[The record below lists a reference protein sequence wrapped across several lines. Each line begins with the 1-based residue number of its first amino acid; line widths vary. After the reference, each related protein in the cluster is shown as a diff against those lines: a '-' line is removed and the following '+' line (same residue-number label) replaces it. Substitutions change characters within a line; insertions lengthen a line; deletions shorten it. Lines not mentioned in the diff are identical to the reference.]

1 MGGRVIEELTIS
13 RLGVIGSAVLPFG
26 PGLTV
31 LTGETG
37 AGKTMVVTAL
47 GLLLGARADAG
58 AVRAGDGSAVVEG
71 RWSVASPG
79 PVVDRVLD
87 AGGDIDEGELILVRS
102 ISPEGRSRAIVGG
115 RSAPVGVLADI
126 GAHLVVVHGQS
137 GQMRLRSAT
146 AQREALDRFAGV
158 ELETIAASYREAFA
172 GWTDARTR
180 FETLTEERDRRA
192 READGLRV
200 ALTEI
205 EEVAPEDGED
215 AGLAQQ
221 AERLANLEDLRQAAS
236 VAHENL
242 SSEELGDP
250 HDVLGLL
257 DAARRQLERV
267 AVHDPALD
275 PIVNAVREAS
285 ILAVDVSGMIASYLG
300 SLDADAARELESVQ
314 QRRAALSTLTR
325 KYGPALTD
333 VLAYRQSATNRLQE
347 LDRDVDLIGEL
358 EQQLKR
364 DGNRSQVLA
373 AEMSAVRQRCASQ
386 LSARVTVELD
396 ALAMGNSVMTIEVA
410 QRDDLTTSGI
420 DVVSFLLSPHPGA
433 EPRPLSR
440 GASGGELSRVMLAIE
455 VVIASVDP
463 VPTFIFDEVDAGVGG
478 AAAIEVGR
486 RLAMLAR
493 SSQVIVVTHL
503 AQVAAFADHH
513 LRVAKDSSGEI
524 TASSVDLLHGE
535 DRTAE
540 MARLL
545 SGMPDSASA
554 LAHARELVA
563 SARSS
568 VG

>member
-1 MGGRVIEELTIS
+1 MIEELTIS

-37 AGKTMVVTAL
+37 AGKTMVVTAR

-300 SLDADAARELESVQ
+300 SLDADVARELESVQ
-314 QRRAALSTLTR
+314 ERRAALSTLTR

-358 EQQLKR
+358 EQQLER

-373 AEMSAVRQRCASQ
+373 TEMSAVRQRCASQ
-386 LSARVTVELD
+386 LSARVTVELE

>member
-1 MGGRVIEELTIS
+1 MIEELTIS

-267 AVHDPALD
+267 AVHDPTLD

-358 EQQLKR
+358 EQQLER
-364 DGNRSQVLA
+364 DGDRSQVLA

-386 LSARVTVELD
+386 LSARVTVELE

-463 VPTFIFDEVDAGVGG
+463 VPTFIFDEIDAGVGG

>member
-386 LSARVTVELD
+386 LSARVTVELE

>member
-1 MGGRVIEELTIS
+1 MIEELTIS

-79 PVVDRVLD
+79 AVVDRVLD

-172 GWTDARTR
+172 GWTDARAR

-205 EEVAPEDGED
+205 EEVAPENGED

-314 QRRAALSTLTR
+314 ERRAALSTLTR

-333 VLAYRQSATNRLQE
+333 VLAYHQSATNRLQE

-358 EQQLKR
+358 EQQLER
-364 DGNRSQVLA
+364 DGDRSQVLA

-386 LSARVTVELD
+386 LSGRVTIELE

>member
-1 MGGRVIEELTIS
+1 MIEELTIS

-358 EQQLKR
+358 EQQLER

-386 LSARVTVELD
+386 LSARVTVELE

>member
-1 MGGRVIEELTIS
+1 MIEELTIS

-267 AVHDPALD
+267 AVHDPTLD

-358 EQQLKR
+358 EQQLER
-364 DGNRSQVLA
+364 DGDRSQVLA
-373 AEMSAVRQRCASQ
+373 SEMSAVRQRCASQ
-386 LSARVTVELD
+386 LSARVTVELE

>member
-1 MGGRVIEELTIS
+1 MIEELTIS

-79 PVVDRVLD
+79 AVVDRVLD

-180 FETLTEERDRRA
+180 FETLTEDRDRRA

-314 QRRAALSTLTR
+314 ERRAALSTLTR

-333 VLAYRQSATNRLQE
+333 VLAYHQSATNRLQE

-358 EQQLKR
+358 EQQLER
-364 DGNRSQVLA
+364 DGDRSQVLA
-373 AEMSAVRQRCASQ
+373 AEMSAVRQRSASQ
-386 LSARVTVELD
+386 LSARVTVELE

-463 VPTFIFDEVDAGVGG
+463 VPTFIFDEIDAGVGG